1 MLGDDTGMLK
11 AIFDRHTRVLL
22 GVSIVG
28 MDATELVHFGQ
39 LAIHSGHGIQHLV
52 ETCLNYPTLTELY
65 KTAAFDAIAALL
77 APATAKAAA

>member
-1 MLGDDTGMLK
+1 
-11 AIFDRHTRVLL
+11 VLL

-39 LAIHSGHGIQHLV
+39 LAIHSGHGIQYLV